1 MIIKEVQHKVAQSDN
16 FKSEIASIDSEEMRY
31 VSSLLRNNYSNPILA
46 TVRELIAN
54 ASDANVGE
62 QKIEVYCPSFYAP
75 TFSVRDFGAGL
86 SEDDLFGLYT
96 KYGRSTKRS
105 DNLAIGGFGIG
116 RFAPL
121 SYADSFTVTSRHN
134 GTKTVVNV
142 FVDEHGDTRFTKLA
156 SSLSN
161 EESGLEVSVAI
172 KGGDETSFND
182 AINVCVAFSSK
193 QFKISNAEL
202 SPIKW
207 LIRSENWGFYE
218 RNPHHTGSF
227 VVMGGVPYR
236 IDPNQIFPLVSTERS
251 PLLFKKFRGS
261 ELTFNH
267 ALRDSNFILFMPIGS
282 VAIHHSRE
290 QLEYNVT
297 TKRVILAALERA
309 FGEIGSTFQEKLAE
323 NKTFETFVAKLHEAQ
338 QNSSPLLRQAARACV
353 FKFIDANNVSHDV
366 ELHDVG
372 SVECAYKQSSVSS
385 NIRSVKRTDFD
396 PSTFIL
402 SQITSVAVIIDDLPK
417 NKRLSARSQRL
428 VLNDNSLKNI
438 IVVSEETARK
448 MLYVHLLADRKSRNI
463 FFASEIVPF
472 VAEKNTNKESAFLVF
487 NGNSYMTV
495 ANRCSIPEGEK
506 FYYVKMRD
514 RKKIV
519 SKLFA
524 GSVDDVREFY
534 SVLNAL
540 NRRFFNNR
548 FRKVYGF
555 LETAEVPEN
564 AVLIDD
570 VLIQKINELYEKF
583 SPYISAGKFSI
594 RLRNIFDSAHRMK
607 DVAENLPEGHKIR
620 EFVSL
625 FEIEKKLEQLSKEDQ
640 SLLDSFKSG
649 IHNYRHLFPRCDM
662 LTDEQSAATRHWY
675 EFFCSKYPMAVYA
688 IDSYNLKQSISA
700 SFIKEI
706 ADYINF
712 VDKNS

>member
-1 MIIKEVQHKVAQSDN
+1 MIIKEVQRKVAQSDD
-16 FKSEIASIDSEEMRY
+16 FKSEIASIDAEEMRY

-54 ASDANVGE
+54 ASDANVGPE
-62 QKIEVYCPSFYAP
+62 KIEVHCPSFYAP

-105 DNLAIGGFGIG
+105 DNLSIGGFGIG

-121 SYADSFTVTSRHN
+121 SYTDSFTVTSRHN

-156 SSLSN
+156 SMPTT
-161 EESGLEVSVAI
+161 EPSGLEVSVAT
-172 KGGDETSFND
+172 KRDDEHSFVN
-182 AINVCVAFSSK
+182 AINACLAFSTK
-193 QFKISNAEL
+193 QFEVKNTEI
-202 SPIKW
+202 SPINW
-207 LIRSENWGFYE
+207 VVRSDNWGVYE
-218 RNPHHTGSF
+218 RSNYHTGSS
-227 VVMGGVPYR
+227 VVMGGVAYR
-236 IDPNQIFPLVSTERS
+236 IEPSQIYPLISAERS
-251 PLLFKKFRGS
+251 PLLFKKFGGNS
-261 ELTFNH
+261 LTFNH

-309 FGEIGSTFQEKLAE
+309 FGEIGDTFQQKLAE
-323 NKTFETFVAKLHEAQ
+323 NKTFEAFIAELHEAQ
-338 QNSSPLLRQAARACV
+338 ENGSPLLRQAARAYV
-353 FKFIDANNVSHDV
+353 FKFIDAKNVSHDI
-366 ELHDVG
+366 ELHNVG
-372 SVECAYKQSSVSS
+372 NVQCAYKRSSTSS
-385 NIRSVKRTDFD
+385 NVRSVDRTDFD

-402 SQITSVAVIIDDLPK
+402 SKLSAVAVIVDNLTK
-417 NKRLSARSQRL
+417 NKRLFGRAQRL
-428 VLNDNSLKNI
+428 IIENDCLKNV

-448 MLYVHLLADRKSRNI
+448 MLYIHLLADRRGHNI

-472 VAEKNTNKESAFLVF
+472 SVARNASKESAFLVF
-487 NGNSYMTV
+487 NGVNYMTV
-495 ANRCSIPEGEK
+495 ANHCSTPEGEK

-534 SVLNAL
+534 IVLNVL
-540 NRRFFNNR
+540 NRKFFNNS
-548 FRKVYGF
+548 FKKVYGF
-555 LETAEVPEN
+555 LETATVPEN
-564 AVLIDD
+564 AILIDD
-570 VLIQKINELYEKF
+570 VLIEKINELYEKF
-583 SPYISAGKFSI
+583 SPYISAEKFSI
-594 RLRNIFDSAHRMK
+594 GLRNIFNGAHRMAN
-607 DVAENLPEGHKIR
+607 VAESLPEGHKIR
-620 EFVSL
+620 EFASL
-625 FEIEKKLEQLSKEDQ
+625 FKTEKKLEELSKEDQ
-640 SLLDSFKSG
+640 HLLNTFESG
-649 IHNYRHLFPRCDM
+649 SHNYRHLLPRYDM
-662 LTDEQSAATRHWY
+662 LTDEQSAATSHWSD
-675 EFFCSKYPMAVYA
+675 FFRSKYPMAIYA
-688 IDSYNLKQSISA
+688 LDSYNITTER
-700 SFIKEI
+700 IKEV

>member
-1 MIIKEVQHKVAQSDN
+1 MIIKEVQRKVAQSDD
-16 FKSEIASIDSEEMRY
+16 FKSEIASIDAEEMRY

-54 ASDANVGE
+54 ASDANVGPE
-62 QKIEVYCPSFYAP
+62 KIEIHCPTFYAP

-96 KYGRSTKRS
+96 KYGRSTKRG
-105 DNLAIGGFGIG
+105 DNLSIGGFGIG

-121 SYADSFTVTSRHN
+121 SYTDSFTVTSRHN

-156 SSLSN
+156 SMPTTEPN
-161 EESGLEVSVAI
+161 GLEVSVAT
-172 KGGDETSFND
+172 KQDDEHSFVN
-182 AINVCVAFSSK
+182 AINACLAFSTK
-193 QFKISNAEL
+193 QFEVKNTEI
-202 SPIKW
+202 SPINW
-207 LIRSENWGFYE
+207 VVRSDNWGVYE
-218 RNPHHTGSF
+218 RSNYHTGSS
-227 VVMGGVPYR
+227 VVMGGVAYR
-236 IDPNQIFPLVSTERS
+236 IEPSQIYPLISAERS
-251 PLLFKKFRGS
+251 PLLFKKFGGNS
-261 ELTFNH
+261 LTFNH

-309 FGEIGSTFQEKLAE
+309 FGEIGDTFQRKLAE
-323 NKTFETFVAKLHEAQ
+323 NKTFEAFIAELHEAQ
-338 QNSSPLLRQAARACV
+338 ENGSPLLRQAARAYV
-353 FKFIDANNVSHDV
+353 FKFIDAKNVSHDI
-366 ELHDVG
+366 ELHNVG
-372 SVECAYKQSSVSS
+372 NVECAYKRSSTSS
-385 NIRSVKRTDFD
+385 NVRSVDRTDFD

-402 SQITSVAVIIDDLPK
+402 SKLTAVAVIVDNLTK
-417 NKRLSARSQRL
+417 NKRLFGRAQRL
-428 VLNDNSLKNI
+428 IIDNNCLKNV

-448 MLYVHLLADRKSRNI
+448 MLYIHLLADRRGHNI

-472 VAEKNTNKESAFLVF
+472 SVTRNANKESAFLVF
-487 NGNSYMTV
+487 NGNNYMTV
-495 ANRCSIPEGEK
+495 ANHCSTPEGEK

-540 NRRFFNNR
+540 NRKFFNNR
-548 FRKVYGF
+548 FQKVYGF
-555 LETAEVPEN
+555 LETAAVPEN

-570 VLIQKINELYEKF
+570 ILIQKINEMYEKF
-583 SPYISAGKFSI
+583 SPYISAEKFSI
-594 RLRNIFDSAHRMK
+594 GLRNIFNGAYHMEN
-607 DVAENLPEGHKIR
+607 VAENLPEGHKIR

-625 FEIEKKLEQLSKEDQ
+625 FKTEKKLEELSEEDRN
-640 SLLDSFKSG
+640 LLDSFHSG
-649 IHNYRHLFPRCDM
+649 SHNYRHLFPRYDM
-662 LTDEQSAATRHWY
+662 LTDEQSAATLRWRD
-675 EFFCSKYPMAVYA
+675 FFSSKYPMAIYA
-688 IDSYNLKQSISA
+688 LDSYNVTASRLK
-700 SFIKEI
+700 EV

-712 VDKNS
+712 LDKNS

>member
-1 MIIKEVQHKVAQSDN
+1 MIIKDAQRKVAQSDD
-16 FKSEIASIDSEEMRY
+16 FKSEIASIDAEEMRY

-54 ASDANVGE
+54 ASDANVGPE
-62 QKIEVYCPSFYAP
+62 KIEIHCPTFYAP

-96 KYGRSTKRS
+96 KYGRSTKRN
-105 DNLAIGGFGIG
+105 DNLSIGGFGIG

-134 GTKTVVNV
+134 GTKTIVNV

-156 SSLSN
+156 SMPTT
-161 EESGLEVSVAI
+161 EPSGLEVSVAT
-172 KGGDETSFND
+172 KQDDERSFVN
-182 AINVCVAFSSK
+182 AINACVAFSTK
-193 QFKISNAEL
+193 QFEVKNSEI
-202 SPIKW
+202 SPINW
-207 LIRSENWGFYE
+207 VVRSDNWGVYE
-218 RNPHHTGSF
+218 RSNYHTGSS
-227 VVMGGVPYR
+227 VVMGGVAYR
-236 IDPNQIFPLVSTERS
+236 IEPSQIYPLISAERS
-251 PLLFKKFRGS
+251 PLLFKKFGGNS
-261 ELTFNH
+261 LTFNH

-297 TKRVILAALERA
+297 TKRVVLAALERA
-309 FGEIGSTFQEKLAE
+309 FGEIGETFQRKLAE
-323 NKTFETFVAKLHEAQ
+323 NKTFEAFIAELHEAQ
-338 QNSSPLLRQAARACV
+338 ENGSPLLRQAARAYV
-353 FKFIDANNVSHDV
+353 FKFIDAKNVSHDI
-366 ELHDVG
+366 ELHNVG
-372 SVECAYKQSSVSS
+372 NVECAYRRSSTSS
-385 NIRSVKRTDFD
+385 NVRSVDRTDFD
-396 PSTFIL
+396 PSAFIL
-402 SQITSVAVIIDDLPK
+402 SKLTAVAVIVDNLTK
-417 NKRLSARSQRL
+417 NKRLFGRAQRL
-428 VLNDNSLKNI
+428 IIDNNCLKNV

-448 MLYVHLLADRKSRNI
+448 MLYIHLLADRRGHNI

-472 VAEKNTNKESAFLVF
+472 SVARNANKESAFLVF
-487 NGNSYMTV
+487 DGPAYMTV
-495 ANRCSIPEGEK
+495 ANHSSAPEGEK

-534 SVLNAL
+534 SVLNSL
-540 NRRFFNNR
+540 NRKFFNNQ
-548 FRKVYGF
+548 FKKVYGF

-570 VLIQKINELYEKF
+570 VLIQKINEMYEKF
-583 SPYISAGKFSI
+583 SPYISAEKFSI
-594 RLRNIFDSAHRMK
+594 GLRNIFNGAHHMAN
-607 DVAENLPEGHKIR
+607 VAENLPEGHKIR

-625 FEIEKKLEQLSKEDQ
+625 FKTEKKLEELSEEDQ
-640 SLLDSFKSG
+640 RLLDSFHSG
-649 IHNYRHLFPRCDM
+649 SHNYRHLFPRYDM
-662 LTDEQSAATRHWY
+662 LTDEQSAATLRWSD
-675 EFFCSKYPMAVYA
+675 FFSSKYPMVVYA
-688 IDSYNLKQSISA
+688 VDSYNVTA
-700 SFIKEI
+700 SRIKEI